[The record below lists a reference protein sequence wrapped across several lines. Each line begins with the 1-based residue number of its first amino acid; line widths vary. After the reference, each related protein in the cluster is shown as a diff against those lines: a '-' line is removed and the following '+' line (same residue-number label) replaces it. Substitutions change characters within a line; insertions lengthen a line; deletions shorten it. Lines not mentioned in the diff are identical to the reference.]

1 MPKHYLNFIFLVLF
15 VIPNGVSFS
24 QEIPVG
30 SWRDHL
36 SYTEAVSVTQGGNVI
51 YCASS
56 SALFSYDKIS
66 HEIQRLNLVN
76 SLSDI
81 GIKKIKFNTFNNR
94 LIVAYENGNIDVVT
108 ESNEVINLSFIKNSN
123 IVGSKTINSIYLQGK
138 LAYIGTG
145 FGIVVIDTD
154 RLEVQDT
161 YLIGN
166 LGGYVSVSSITM
178 DTLNIYAATTEG
190 VYFANKTNPN
200 LVDYNNW
207 AIITQLGNKPYGGVA
222 YFNNKIFVTS
232 DNQLANGDSIFYYNN
247 NNWDTLVPFG
257 LNIETFEAISSYS
270 LSVVYDRGIILFA
283 QDGLW
288 QHFVVSQ
295 NYNNGL
301 ESFPKQI
308 IYDDQGF
315 FWIADNLAGLL
326 KVDVSNTFSEQIAP
340 DSPSSS
346 SVVKID
352 LLDDE
357 IWTVSGGYGQ
367 GLNRNLINHKVED
380 EWTDMPSIIYDDNN
394 LVANDMVHVKINP
407 NNPSQ
412 VYVGSW
418 RQGLFEL
425 NNEQVVNVFNGQNS
439 VLDSVFFGITAISGM
454 EFDEENNFWVTS
466 SFSANYPL
474 AVRTADNN
482 WYNYSF
488 PGLTN
493 PSEYYTKIL
502 IDENNY
508 KWFISPQQ
516 HKIIIF
522 DDNGTISNKNDDR
535 KKINTNFPGSEIECI
550 IQDKDGEIWIGTD
563 EGVAVFYNPGDVF
576 DDNIEAEQIL
586 IQQDGQTQILLE
598 TAVVTAIAIDGANRK
613 WLGTRNSGVYLMSDD
628 GTEEIEHFTTSNSPL
643 FSNNIYDIAVNPKT
657 GEVYFATE
665 KGLISYKGTA
675 TEPDSDFNNVFVY
688 PNPVKP
694 GYEGSIAIRGLVKDT
709 DVRITDISG
718 NIVFETTSFGGQAIW
733 NGNDMNGNRVQS
745 GVYMVFNGSQDGTKK
760 AAAKILFL
768 H

>member
-1 MPKHYLNFIFLVLF
+1 MRKHNLYFIFLILSF
-15 VIPNGVSFS
+15 YPFRSFFS
-24 QEIPVG
+24 QEIPIG
-30 SWRDHL
+30 TWRDHL
-36 SYTEAVSVTQGGNVI
+36 SYSEAVSVTQGNNII

-66 HEIQRLNLVN
+66 HEIERLNLVN

-81 GIKKIKFNTFNNR
+81 GIKKIKFNTYNNS
-94 LIVAYENGNIDVVT
+94 LIIAYENGNIDIVT
-108 ESNEVINLSFIKNSN
+108 DGNEVINLSYIKNSN
-123 IVGSKTINSIYLQGK
+123 IVGSKTINNIFLQGK
-138 LAYIGTG
+138 LAYVGTG
-145 FGIVVIDTD
+145 FGIVVLDTD
-154 RLEVQDT
+154 KLEVQDT

-166 LGGYVSVSSITM
+166 LGGYVSVNSITM
-178 DTLNIYAATTEG
+178 DTLNIYAATNEG
-190 VYFANKTNPN
+190 VYFADKTNPN
-200 LVDYNNW
+200 LADYNNW
-207 AIITQLGNKPYGGVA
+207 TTIPELGNTPYSNIEFFSKRLFVTSESPVSSGDSLF
-222 YFNNKIFVTS
+222 YFNNGAWENMLGIGI
-232 DNQLANGDSIFYYNN
+232 D
-247 NNWDTLVPFG
+247 
-257 LNIETFEAISSYS
+257 IECLEKISSYS
-270 LSVVYDRGIILFA
+270 LALTWDRGIFLFEV
-283 QDGLW
+283 DSLI
-288 QHFVVSQ
+288 QHFNI
-295 NYNNGL
+295 NYFYSNGL
-301 ESFPKQI
+301 EAFPKQI
-308 IYDDQGF
+308 IFSDDLKY
-315 FWIADNLAGLL
+315 WVADNNAGLV
-326 KVDVSNTFSEQIAP
+326 KVDPFTFDAETVVP
-340 DSPSSS
+340 NSPSSS

-352 LLDDE
+352 LLNDE
-357 IWTVSGGYGQ
+357 IWTASGGYGQ
-367 GLNRNLINHKVED
+367 SLTRNLINHKVGD
-380 EWTDMPSIIYDDNN
+380 EWTNMPSIIYDVNN
-394 LVANDMVHVKINP
+394 FVANDMVHVKINP

-418 RQGLFEL
+418 KQGLFEL
-425 NNEQVVNVFNGQNS
+425 NNEQVTNIFTGQNS
-439 VLDSVFFGITAISGM
+439 ALDSVFFGITAISGM
-454 EFDEENNFWVTS
+454 EFDENNNFWVTS
-466 SFSANYPL
+466 SYAANYPL
-474 AVRTADNN
+474 AVRTADKN

-488 PGLTN
+488 PGLTS
-493 PSEYYTKIL
+493 PSDFYTKIL

-522 DDNGTISNKNDDR
+522 DDNGTLSNKNDDR

-550 IQDKDGEIWIGTD
+550 IQDKDGEVWIGTD

-576 DDNIEAEQIL
+576 DENIEAEQIL

-628 GTEEIEHFTTSNSPL
+628 GTEEIEHFTTANSPL
-643 FSNNIYDIAVNPKT
+643 FSNNIYDIEVNPKT

-688 PNPVKP
+688 PNPVRP
-694 GYEGSIAIRGLVKDT
+694 DYEGSIAIRGLVKDT

-718 NIVFETTSFGGQAIW
+718 NIVYQTTSFGGQAIW